1 MFAKRK
7 QELLARMGL
16 DPVMLR
22 DAAGRVQALTTALSP
37 TQVAYRALVQRVAA
51 GPEMPATLQSF
62 TIGEAQPQMGGVSV
76 SLQLLVEPPDGAT
89 YAATADQVLPEA
101 ISRTLADGQRVIVKV
116 APDDPQ
122 CLMLW
127 NTPHA
132 AGGANP
138 DTGRPL
144 GAADPGTG
152 QPLGAAGPGAP
163 ADDRIARLEK
173 LGELRNAGVL
183 TEDEFQ
189 AQKAKILAR

>member
-16 DPVMLR
+16 DPATLQQ
-22 DAAGRVQALTTALSP
+22 AAGKLQAVTTTQGRA
-37 TQVAYRALVQRVAA
+37 QVAYRLLVQRVAA
-51 GPEMPATLQSF
+51 GPELPATLQSF
-62 TIGEAQPQMGGVSV
+62 AIGEAQPQMGGVSV
-76 SLQLLVEPPDGAT
+76 SLELVVEPEDGAT

-101 ISRTLADGQRVIVKV
+101 IVQTLAEGQRVTVKV
-116 APDDPQ
+116 APDDPK

-132 AGGANP
+132 AGGADP
-138 DTGRPL
+138 DTGRAL
-144 GAADPGTG
+144 DVTG
-152 QPLGAAGPGAP
+152 PEVPTE
-163 ADDRIARLEK
+163 DRIARLEK
-173 LGELRNAGVL
+173 LGELRDAGVL

>member
-1 MFAKRK
+1 MFAKRR
-7 QELLARMGL
+7 QQWLARMGL
-16 DPVMLR
+16 DPATLQY
-22 DAAGRVQALTTALSP
+22 AAGRVQAVTTALGP
-37 TQVAYRALVQRVAA
+37 TQTAYRVLVHRVAA
-51 GPEMPATLQSF
+51 GAEMPATLQSF

-76 SLQLLVEPPDGAT
+76 SLELLVEPPGRTA

-101 ISRTLADGQRVIVKV
+101 ITGTLAEGQRVTVKV

-132 AGGANP
+132 TGGADP

-144 GAADPGTG
+144 DATRPAASN
-152 QPLGAAGPGAP
+152 
-163 ADDRIARLEK
+163 DDRIARLEK
-173 LGELRNAGVL
+173 LGQLRDSGVL
-183 TEDEFQ
+183 TENEFE

>member
-16 DPVMLR
+16 DPATLQQ
-22 DAAGRVQALTTALSP
+22 AAGKIQAVTSAPGP
-37 TQVAYRALVQRVAA
+37 TQTTYRVLVQRVATGA
-51 GPEMPATLQSF
+51 EMPATLRSF
-62 TIGEAQPQMGGVSV
+62 VVGEAQSQMRGVSV
-76 SLQLLVEPPDGAT
+76 SLEFVVEPPGGAT

-101 ISRTLADGQRVIVKV
+101 IIQTLVEGQRVTVKV

-132 AGGANP
+132 AGGADP
-138 DTGRPL
+138 DTGRAL
-144 GAADPGTG
+144 DAT
-152 QPLGAAGPGAP
+152 GPGP
-163 ADDRIARLEK
+163 STEDRIARLEK
-173 LGELRNAGVL
+173 LGELRDAGVL